1 MDKILTIGKKK
12 IVDVVE
18 KQNKK
23 ENQNPIGKAV
33 TGAFLE
39 HSKDF
44 MTGNYFSSKFKQKLA
59 EQFNNNDDLHTFIAN
74 TIVQELKSLTKKKSG
89 PPSPPPLFVTKI
101 LQKIKDD
108 EDFKDTVRTILD
120 KADMYRS
127 NLINKLDTE
136 LQKVINGIKTKYI
149 GNYRQSIDF
158 DNYQPIDYDKYALV
172 TVNFGKK
179 NNKIKNPSTGRYVNV
194 NGKIGRELI
203 RSNAL
208 KKTHKKKHNTMNKR
222 NRYPKRRHNTR
233 IKNK

>member
-1 MDKILTIGKKK
+1 MDKILNIGKKK

-23 ENQNPIGKAV
+23 ENQNPLGKAV

-158 DNYQPIDYDKYALV
+158 DNYQPIDYNKYALV

-208 KKTHKKKHNTMNKR
+208 KKTHKNKHNTMNKR

-233 IKNK
+233 IK

>member
-1 MDKILTIGKKK
+1 MDKILNIGKKK

-23 ENQNPIGKAV
+23 ENQNPLGKAV

-101 LQKIKDD
+101 LQKIKDA

-208 KKTHKKKHNTMNKR
+208 KKRHTNKHNTMNKR
-222 NRYPKRRHNTR
+222 NRYPKRRHSTR
-233 IKNK
+233 IK